1 LKDKPLEMV
10 LPGEIFGELAAIADL
25 PRSATA
31 TARKHCRVLALDENS
46 SSQFACSRCPSS
58 P

>member
-1 LKDKPLEMV
+1 V
-10 LPGEIFGELAAIADL
+10 LPGEIFGEMAAIADT

-31 TARKHCRVLALDENS
+31 TARKNCRALSLDEKPS
-46 SSQFACSRCPSS
+46 SRRCSRCPNS